1 MNNTV
6 VLRFADHGEGGLSH
20 GMREKSYTA
29 YEEMIH
35 VPLIVHNPRLYPEPL
50 ETMAF
55 YDHRDLLP
63 TILDLAGV
71 RDAES
76 YGIGKSIVP
85 VMQDPSKSVQ
95 DHTLF
100 SYDDV
105 FFVPPTAPGGH
116 IRAMREG
123 DWTYAVYFSMDG
135 GGETTDSA
143 KGGKSDT
150 PNSLPTPPHME
161 YELYNIQSDP
171 GQMNN
176 LLHGKPTE
184 DVRKE
189 WVRLHDKLTQHLVD
203 AGNLPNGFQW
213 PLWPAQA

>member
-1 MNNTV
+1 
-6 VLRFADHGEGGLSH
+6 LR
-20 GMREKSYTA
+20 
-29 YEEMIH
+29 
-35 VPLIVHNPRLYPEPL
+35 PRLDCGRR
-50 ETMAF
+50 
-55 YDHRDLLP
+55 DHRSLLP

-71 RDAES
+71 PDPES
-76 YGIGKSIVP
+76 YGIAKSIVP

-116 IRAMREG
+116 IRAMRER
-123 DWTYAVYFSMDG
+123 DRTYDVYFSMDG
-135 GGETTDSA
+135 SGWDSE
-143 KGGKSDT
+143 KPPGKPDT
-150 PNSLPTPPHME
+150 VKQSLPQPAQLE
-161 YELYNIQSDP
+161 YELYNIQSDS
-171 GQMNN
+171 GQMSN

-189 WVRLHDKLTQHLVD
+189 WARLHEKLTKSLFD

-213 PLWPAQA
+213 PIWPAQA